1 MQEVEESS
9 EEEDVDLVGA
19 AQSNNPWL
27 QQNVSGKADLFM
39 KPFPLYLT
47 YSPFILVFH
56 FFISI
61 HRLAVVLLSKSI
73 GIECIQI
80 AP

>member
-47 YSPFILVFH
+47 YILVFN